1 YTTKIPDTIH
11 YRLLG
16 AVNTALR
23 LQRSRKT
30 AASWFLQRPTTMMM
44 ATGMGDFGNMMRKR
58 GRDDEGDGI
67 KKVFVAG
74 LPFNVDWQELK
85 RYFRTAGTVVYAG
98 VMKDKEK
105 GTSKGCGVV
114 EFETAEQAQNAIQLF
129 NGTQM
134 AGRTIY
140 VRLDQDNAIGG
151 MGDGPSAAKKLASGG
166 MGAGM
171 GAGMYGG
178 VGMGGNDGSL
188 YGSSQGGM
196 MGATGMAG
204 MGAGGM
210 GGMNPLAQFAGLQG
224 AAASGGSGMGGAGM
238 GAGSGGMGAG
248 VGMGA
253 GGGMAGGVGMG
264 AGGGGMPGGGM
275 GAGGMGGGGMGAGGM
290 GSSGMGAA
298 GMGAGGMGAG
308 GMNAGGMNAGGMN
321 TSGMNAGGMG
331 AGGMGAGGMGADG
344 LVGVANAVKQAQQQQ
359 QANQQQQSAGGM
371 QGANS
376 MASLLSMANA
386 AAGGGM
392 GGMAALAN
400 MMGLAGMAGMGGMPG
415 MGMGAMG
422 MGAMGGMPG
431 LGGLDGPQW
440 GAMGP
445 MAGMPPLMGV
455 PPMMPGMPPMMGP
468 GPGPAG
474 LPGRRLFVNNLSF
487 ETEWRALKDHF
498 KQCGPVAY
506 SKIIVDKETNKSK
519 GCGIVEFENPRDA
532 MMAMQKLDGSILDG
546 RTIHVREDQQ
556 EGMPPPGMGP
566 MGGMGPMMGGGG
578 GGGGGNRPQRSDRER
593 KANVDPEMRKIC
605 QIVVHGLPFSYEAAQ
620 LRDLVKGSGP
630 ILECEVKKDRITGRS
645 KGWGT
650 VLFQNAE
657 AANAAIEK
665 FNGHDLHGRVLSVK
679 LDAHVQ

>member
-1 YTTKIPDTIH
+1 
-11 YRLLG
+11 
-16 AVNTALR
+16 
-23 LQRSRKT
+23 
-30 AASWFLQRPTTMMM
+30 MMM

-58 GRDDEGDGI
+58 GREDEGDGI

-151 MGDGPSAAKKLASGG
+151 MGDGQSAAKKLASGG

-178 VGMGGNDGSL
+178 IGMGGNDGSL

-224 AAASGGSGMGGAGM
+224 AAASGGNGMGGAGMGAGM
-238 GAGSGGMGAG
+238 GAGSGGMSGG

-253 GGGMAGGVGMG
+253 AGGMAGGVGMG

-275 GAGGMGGGGMGAGGM
+275 GTGGMGAGGM
-290 GSSGMGAA
+290 GSSGMGTA

-308 GMNAGGMNAGGMN
+308 GMNAGGMG
-321 TSGMNAGGMG
+321 AGGMG

-359 QANQQQQSAGGM
+359 QANQPQQQQPTGGM

-445 MAGMPPLMGV
+445 MAGMPPMMGV
-455 PPMMPGMPPMMGP
+455 PPIMPGMPPMMGP

-578 GGGGGNRPQRSDRER
+578 GGGGNRSQRGDRER
-593 KANVDPEMRKIC
+593 KANVDPEMRKTC